1 MFSVFI
7 VMYHV
12 LKNINQLDFAL
23 YVVILKILHQ
33 ILFRRIRVLGT
44 LVIAIVEELLTLIL
58 QFINISDQFIL
69 KLT

>member
-44 LVIAIVEELLTLIL
+44 LVIAVVEELLTLIL

>member
-23 YVVILKILHQ
+23 YVVILKILLQ

>member
-1 MFSVFI
+1 MFSVF
-7 VMYHV
+7 VVKCHV

-23 YVVILKILHQ
+23 YVVILKILLQ